1 MSMTNDE
8 QAYYMN
14 GYDGDNSY
22 NEYEEWLYYQYDQRQ
37 WLLQRLAFALLKLAD
52 YESESTTPQRNLN
65 ITRTRISLLNH
76 ALSQG

>member
-37 WLLQRLAFALLKLAD
+37 WLLKRLAFTLLKLAD
-52 YESESTTPQRNLN
+52 YEADSTTPQRNLD
-65 ITRTRISLLNH
+65 ITRVRVSLLTH